1 MSEWV
6 SEWLKDKQVNRG
18 AVLFCNPGGL
28 FSVLSNNLPAD
39 SLHSGFLHSH
49 LHCLGQYRKNLCRT
63 NLCTIEY
70 KCVQNLPSLVSPLFV
85 DFQRNR
91 ARYEKRLDI
100 NNKRLE
106 LAKAYKEEE
115 ANNYFRSIAPLT
127 KLFVTN

>member
-1 MSEWV
+1 MDS
-6 SEWLKDKQVNRG
+6 NRLLCNNG
-18 AVLFCNPGGL
+18 AEAANSALRREMGVR
-28 FSVLSNNLPAD
+28 
-39 SLHSGFLHSH
+39 SH
-49 LHCLGQYRKNLCRT
+49 PQ
-63 NLCTIEY
+63 LCTSIRQLQKDCTFNAAKY
-70 KCVQNLPSLVSPLFV
+70 SDIKSGV